1 MCCAKSR
8 ASESSIRP
16 SLTTIERM
24 STRANGRESAL
35 CVMPM
40 IYDNAAQAASA
51 IAARVGSTRRTLIL
65 THINP
70 DGDAIG
76 SLLGMWHAL
85 QAMGKE
91 AIPLAS
97 SEPPSYTFWL
107 PGGEHLRVYQ
117 IGTQFPEADLII
129 MVDVA
134 AMPRVGQIF
143 ADHANELMNLPLIV
157 VDHHVTNDGP

>member
-1 MCCAKSR
+1 MIYTD
-8 ASESSIRP
+8 ASESAPLI
-16 SLTTIERM
+16 T
-24 STRANGRESAL
+24 
-35 CVMPM
+35 
-40 IYDNAAQAASA
+40 QQ
-51 IAARVGSTRRTLIL
+51 IAKARRILIL

-76 SLLGMWHAL
+76 SMLGVWHAL

-91 AIPLAS
+91 AVPLAS

-117 IGTQFPEADLII
+117 MGTQLPEADLII

-157 VDHHVTNDGP
+157 VDHHV